1 MLRLRLAM
9 TELEMSEHNSIFI
22 TGGGSGIGRAIA
34 QRFVREGWF
43 IGLADINRAGMDETA
58 ALLPEGK
65 FSIHMLDV
73 REPEQWDIALSDFA
87 SAAGGRIDALA
98 NNAGVPLGGNL
109 AELTTE
115 EIDRTLAINL
125 SGVIYGARAAYPHLK
140 ASAPGSCLVNT
151 CSAAG
156 LYGQAGMTVYCASK
170 FGVRALTESLDIE
183 WAGDGIRVTDV
194 MPSFVDTP
202 LLAQSSHTSSN
213 VPIRDRVAAAGLEFT
228 PVEEIAETFWRAV
241 NGDRLHNP
249 VGKTARKVATAARWL
264 PSYIRNKSRALA
276 KAGLK
281 PMG

>member
-1 MLRLRLAM
+1 MAD
-9 TELEMSEHNSIFI
+9 TKSILI

-34 QRFVREGWF
+34 QRFAREGWF
-43 IGLADINRAGMDETA
+43 IGLADINSAGMEETA
-58 ALLPEGK
+58 ALLPEGQWSTHK
-65 FSIHMLDV
+65 LDV
-73 REPEQWDIALSDFA
+73 REPEQWDAALAGFA
-87 SAAGGRIDALA
+87 KAAGGRIDALA
-98 NNAGVPLGGNL
+98 NNAGVPLGGDL
-109 AELTTE
+109 SELTTE

-125 SGVIYGARAAYPHLK
+125 TGVIYGARAAYPHLK
-140 ASAPGSCLVNT
+140 ATAPGSCLVNT

-183 WAGDGIRVTDV
+183 WAADGIRVTDV
-194 MPSFVDTP
+194 MPSFIDTP

-228 PVEEIAETFWRAV
+228 PVEDVAETFWRAV
-241 NGDRLHNP
+241 TGEKLHNA
-249 VGKTARKVATAARWL
+249 VGKTARKLATAARWM
-264 PSYIRNKSRALA
+264 PSYIRRKSRELA

>member
-1 MLRLRLAM
+1 M
-9 TELEMSEHNSIFI
+9 TKSIFI

-34 QRFVREGWF
+34 QRFAHEGWF
-43 IGLADINRAGMDETA
+43 VGLADINQAGMEETA
-58 ALLPEGK
+58 ALLPNGK
-65 FSIHMLDV
+65 FSIHALDV
-73 REPEQWDIALSDFA
+73 REPEQWDAALADFA
-87 SAAGGRIDALA
+87 KAAGGRIDALA

-125 SGVIYGARAAYPHLK
+125 TGVLYGARAVYPYLK

-170 FGVRALTESLDIE
+170 FGVRAVTESLDIE
-183 WAGDGIRVTDV
+183 WAADDIRVTDV
-194 MPSFVDTP
+194 MPGFIDTP
-202 LLAQSSHTSSN
+202 LLAQSSHTASN
-213 VPIRDRVAAAGLEFT
+213 VPIRDRVQAAGLEFT
-228 PVEEIAETFWRAV
+228 PVEDVAETFWRAV
-241 NGDRLHNP
+241 NGDKLHNP
-249 VGKTARKVATAARWL
+249 IGKTARKLFTAARWM
-264 PSYIRNKSRALA
+264 PSYIRRKSRALA